1 MKVILLADVPNLGKK
16 NDIVEVNDGYA
27 KNFLFKKKLAVQE
40 NSTNLNKLNEN
51 LKHEKEIYLSQ
62 VEDANK
68 IKEKIEKIKPIFY
81 LKSNH
86 GHAFGKIS
94 AKELID
100 YVNKNERLI
109 NKFMLSDKEWG
120 LGPHKVKIKLHK
132 EVEAILSIEV
142 LEKE

>member
-40 NSTNLNKLNEN
+40 NKISLEKLNDDLIHQKEEYERQVYEAEL
-51 LKHEKEIYLSQ
+51 LKQ
-62 VEDANK
+62 
-68 IKEKIEKIKPIFY
+68 KIESLKPVFY

-94 AKELID
+94 AKELIET
-100 YVNKNERLI
+100 VNKDEKLI
-109 NKFMLSDKEWG
+109 NKYMLNEKEWG
-120 LGPHKVKIKLHK
+120 LGPHKIHLSLHK
-132 EVEAILSIEV
+132 EVKAILTINV